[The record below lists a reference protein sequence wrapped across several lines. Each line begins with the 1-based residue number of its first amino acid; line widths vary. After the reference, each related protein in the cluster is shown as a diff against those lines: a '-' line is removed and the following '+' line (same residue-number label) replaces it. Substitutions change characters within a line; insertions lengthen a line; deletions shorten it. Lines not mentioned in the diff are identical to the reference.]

1 MSRGA
6 PQSKPPHGYKVTDLG
21 YIPEDWSITPLG
33 QLIHSV
39 EYGSSAKSDSKG
51 EIPVLRMGN
60 LQGGRIDWSDLVYTS
75 RPREISRYSLQAGDV
90 LFNRT
95 NTIDLVGKTSLYE
108 GEREA
113 IFAGYLIR
121 IKVVAE
127 HIDARFLNYILN
139 TPFARRYSIKVVSL
153 AVGQA
158 NINAQKL
165 KTYPV
170 PLPQTMKEQKAIAEA
185 LSDMDGLIG
194 ALEKLIAKKRAI
206 KQAAMQQLLIGK
218 TRLPGFQGKWEVKR
232 LGDCLTFLR
241 NGVNSRAELSND
253 GDVRYL
259 HYGDVH
265 GSHGLLLNPIKTP
278 MPYLPHAKAGRLDR
292 LKDGDLIFADA
303 SEDLDGIGK
312 AIEIQG
318 VENVELVSGLHTIA
332 VRFDKTVL
340 GDSFKVYL
348 QFIPSFRAHLRQ
360 LAAGTK
366 VYATNRAHIAGA
378 EVALPSVD
386 EQTAI
391 ATVLSDID
399 AEIEALEQR
408 RDKTK
413 QIKQGM
419 MQQLLTG
426 RIRLVK
432 PDIKTDEKSVTQ
444 PGARQANVHFIR
456 SVLAAEIIDQLHE
469 QPTFG
474 HVKFE
479 KMIFLVEH
487 LCEVETGSTY
497 HRKAAGPY
505 DNRALR
511 SIDSQLRAQQWFDAR
526 KEGNR
531 YQYVPMQKRGGHKHY
546 FDRYFSGIG
555 ESFDKILGAFKTLDT
570 ERCEI
575 VATLLA
581 AWSDLLRDKGT
592 VSDELIVH
600 EVLNNWHE
608 SKRRIPED
616 RWLKALG
623 WMRSQGFVPKRAS

>member
-1 MSRGA
+1 MSRSA
-6 PQSKPPHGYKVTDLG
+6 PHSKPPHGCKLTELG

-60 LQGGRIDWSDLVYTS
+60 LQGGHIDWDDLVYTS
-75 RPREISRYSLQAGDV
+75 DAREISRYSLQAGDV

-95 NTIDLVGKTSLYE
+95 NTIDLVGKTSLYD
-108 GEREA
+108 GEHEA

-127 HIDARFLNYILN
+127 RLDARFVNYILN
-139 TPFARRYSIKVVSL
+139 TPFARRHSIKVASL

-165 KTYPV
+165 KTYPI
-170 PLPQTMKEQKAIAEA
+170 PLPPTMKEQRAIVEA
-185 LSDMDGLIG
+185 LSDVDMLSD
-194 ALEKLIAKKRAI
+194 ALEMLIAKKRAI
-206 KQAAMQQLLIGK
+206 KQAAMQQLLTGK
-218 TRLPGFQGKWEVKR
+218 IRLPGFSGKWEAKR
-232 LGDCLTFLR
+232 LGDTAILKARIGWQGLTTAEYLDSGDFYLVTGTEFDR
-241 NGVNSRAELSND
+241 GYIDWKRCHFVDASRYKQDKHIQLKSH
-253 GDVRYL
+253 DVL
-259 HYGDVH
+259 V
-265 GSHGLLLNPIKTP
+265 T
-278 MPYLPHAKAGRLDR
+278 
-292 LKDGDLIFADA
+292 KDGT
-303 SEDLDGIGK
+303 IGK
-312 AIEIQG
+312 
-318 VENVELVSGLHTIA
+318 
-332 VRFDKTVL
+332 
-340 GDSFKVYL
+340 
-348 QFIPSFRAHLRQ
+348 
-360 LAAGTK
+360 
-366 VYATNRAHIAGA
+366 
-378 EVALPSVD
+378 VALILDLPAPATLNSGVFVIRPVGESFHPEFFYHLLCSSVFEEFLNQLSAGSTINHLYQKDFVGFRYRTPPSLD
-386 EQTAI
+386 EQ
-391 ATVLSDID
+391 
-399 AEIEALEQR
+399 AEIAAILADMDTEIIALESR
-408 RDKTK
+408 REKTR

-426 RIRLVK
+426 HIRLVN
-432 PDIKTDEKSVTQ
+432 PGVAADEKAMAQTCAV
-444 PGARQANVHFIR
+444 RQANVHFVR

-479 KMIFLVEH
+479 KMMFLVEH

-497 HRKAAGPY
+497 RRQAAGPY

-526 KEGNR
+526 KEGRR
-531 YQYVPMQKRGGHKHY
+531 YQYVPMQKRGDHKRY

-555 ESFDKILGAFKTLDT
+555 ETFDKIIGAFKTLDT

-592 VSDELIVH
+592 VSDELVVH

-608 SKRRIPED
+608 AKRRISED

-623 WMRSQGFVPKRAS
+623 WMRSQGFVPKGAS